1 MLPKKKTKRAKTG
14 KVTRLD
20 KRLTEALNH
29 PLRTEILA
37 ILSDTCASPSEM
49 ADMLGEELSNVSY
62 HTKRLFELE
71 CIEVVDKQQV
81 RGAVKTRYRATMRM
95 LLNGEDWDRLSLP
108 IRSGISANA
117 LNEIGR
123 RARASV
129 EAGVFDKRKDR
140 SILTVKMDVDEQ
152 GWKDA
157 NKAAW
162 ECYERM
168 ADIEA
173 EVVARKA
180 KGAKTFRMT
189 SSQLVFESP
198 MQEYPR
204 LPVGD

>member
-1 MLPKKKTKRAKTG
+1 MPPKKKTQRPKTG

-20 KRLTEALNH
+20 KRLTQALNH

-49 ADMLGEELSNVSY
+49 AEMLGEELSSVSY
-62 HTKRLFELE
+62 HTKRLLELE
-71 CIEVVDKQQV
+71 CVEVVDKQQV

-95 LLNGEDWDRLSLP
+95 MLNGDDWDRLSLA

-168 ADIEA
+168 AEIEA
-173 EVVARKA
+173 EVAARKA

-198 MQEYPR
+198 MQEDPR
-204 LPVGD
+204 SPGR